1 MEISGKTFLVTGGA
15 QGMGK
20 TFVVELA
27 KLGANVFFCDLQGDK
42 IAKVEEEVLS
52 FVKEG
57 QVVKGIEM
65 NIAESSKIIDG
76 EIVDGIDISSQNFEK
91 FIELAIEHT
100 GDIHGIINN
109 AGITRDGLLAKID
122 KKTGD
127 VKTLSNKKWK
137 QVLDVNLTG
146 VFLGARAYA
155 DWHIRNKKKEGV
167 IVSIS
172 SVSRHGNKGQ
182 SNYSAAKAGIVA
194 MTALWAGEL
203 SRYGIRTGAVA
214 PGATMTPILQ
224 GMREDMLEGMK
235 KGIPLRR
242 IADTEEIF
250 AAIKFIIECDYFT
263 GRVID
268 VDGGLRLT

>member
-1 MEISGKTFLVTGGA
+1 MEIKGKTFLVTGGA

-42 IAKVEEEVLS
+42 IAQVEEECLS
-52 FVKEG
+52 FTSEG
-57 QVVKGIEM
+57 QIVKGMEM
-65 NIAESSKIIDG
+65 NIAENS
-76 EIVDGIDISSQNFEK
+76 EIVDGQIIEGIDKSSQNFED
-91 FIELAIEHT
+91 FINLAVENT

-109 AGITRDGLLAKID
+109 AGITRDGLLAKTD
-122 KKTGD
+122 RKTGE

-155 DWHIRNKKKEGV
+155 DWHIRNNKKEGV

-172 SVSRHGNKGQ
+172 SVSRHGNRGQ

-194 MTALWAGEL
+194 MTTLWAGEL

-224 GMREDMLEGMK
+224 SMREDVLENMK

-242 IADTEEIF
+242 IAETEEIF
-250 AAIKFIIECDYFT
+250 SAIKFIIECDYFT

>member
-1 MEISGKTFLVTGGA
+1 M
-15 QGMGK
+15 
-20 TFVVELA
+20 
-27 KLGANVFFCDLQGDK
+27 
-42 IAKVEEEVLS
+42 AKVDR
-52 FVKEG
+52 
-57 QVVKGIEM
+57 
-65 NIAESSKIIDG
+65 N
-76 EIVDGIDISSQNFEK
+76 
-91 FIELAIEHT
+91 
-100 GDIHGIINN
+100 
-109 AGITRDGLLAKID
+109 
-122 KKTGD
+122 TGD
-127 VKTLSNKKWK
+127 VKTLSNRKWK

-194 MTALWAGEL
+194 MTTLWAGEL
-203 SRYGIRTGAVA
+203 SRYGIRTRAVA

-224 GMREDMLEGMK
+224 SMREDMLEGMK

>member
-1 MEISGKTFLVTGGA
+1 MDIKGKTFLITGGA

-20 TFVVELA
+20 TFVLELA
-27 KLGANVFFCDLQGDK
+27 KLGANVFFCDLQADK
-42 IAKVEEEVLS
+42 ILEVEEECQFFLTD
-52 FVKEG
+52 G
-57 QVVKGIEM
+57 QIVKGMEM
-65 NIAESSKIIDG
+65 NIAESSEIVDG
-76 EIVDGIDISSQNFEK
+76 EIVEGIDKSSQNFER
-91 FIELAIEHT
+91 FINFAVQHS
-100 GDIHGIINN
+100 GDIDGIINN
-109 AGITRDGLLAKID
+109 AGITRDGLLAKVD
-122 KKTGD
+122 KKTEQ
-127 VKTLSNKKWK
+127 VKTLSNRNWK

-155 DWHIRNKKKEGV
+155 DWHIQNKKKEGV
-167 IVSIS
+167 IISIS
-172 SVSRHGNKGQ
+172 SVSRHGNQGQ

-224 GMREDMLEGMK
+224 SIPEPILENMK

-242 IADTEEIF
+242 IGQTEEIF

-268 VDGGLRLT
+268 VDGGMRLP